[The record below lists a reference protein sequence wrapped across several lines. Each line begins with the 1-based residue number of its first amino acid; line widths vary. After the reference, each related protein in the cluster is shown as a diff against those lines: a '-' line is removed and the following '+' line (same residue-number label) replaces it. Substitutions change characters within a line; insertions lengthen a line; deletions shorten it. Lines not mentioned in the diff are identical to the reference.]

1 MLLEHSDVTGIGAN
15 EKSHSDHNFTLY
27 TLVNERT
34 ELEPVRVRSNL
45 EVR

>member
-1 MLLEHSDVTGIGAN
+1 MLLEHSDVTGAI

-27 TLVNERT
+27 TLVNEPT
-34 ELEPVRVRSNL
+34 ELEPVRVQLNL